1 MTTSNEIISINLE
14 IDNED
19 SLLINEIISALS
31 NKGSVRE
38 QIIKYPILTK
48 IRQKL
53 EYHKAYKDQ

>member
-14 IDNED
+14 INNED
-19 SLLINEIISALS
+19 CLLINEIISALS